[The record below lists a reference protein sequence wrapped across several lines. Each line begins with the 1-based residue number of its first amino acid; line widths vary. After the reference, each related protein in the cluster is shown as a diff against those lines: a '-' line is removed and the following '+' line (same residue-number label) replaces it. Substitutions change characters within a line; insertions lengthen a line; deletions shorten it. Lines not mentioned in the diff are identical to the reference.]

1 VSAAA
6 PAAALAA
13 SRCGSCGLVAFPAER
28 YGCER
33 CGAPADDHEA
43 VELPANGRIASFAE
57 VHRHHQPEPP
67 TPFVVAAVDVD
78 GGPALKGVL
87 VTDAAGAASA
97 DRLDPAIGERVTGRF
112 DANGDFRWVR
122 VGAGIGA

>member
-1 VSAAA
+1 VE
-6 PAAALAA
+6 LAA
-13 SRCGSCGLVAFPAER
+13 E
-28 YGCER
+28 
-33 CGAPADDHEA
+33 GA
-43 VELPANGRIASFAE
+43 IASFAE

-87 VTDAAGAASA
+87 VNDVGGAASA
-97 DRLDPAIGERVTGRF
+97 DRLDPAIGEAVTGRF

-122 VGAGIGA
+122 VPAGIGA

>member
-1 VSAAA
+1 
-6 PAAALAA
+6 
-13 SRCGSCGLVAFPAER
+13 VACPAER

-33 CGAPADDHEA
+33 CGAAADRHEA
-43 VELPANGRIASFAE
+43 TDLLAEGAIASFAE

-87 VTDAAGAASA
+87 VAGEVA
-97 DRLDPAIGERVTGRF
+97 PAIGDRVVGAF
-112 DANGDFRWVR
+112 EANGDFRWVQVR
-122 VGAGIGA
+122 AQAVRQTTAVGA